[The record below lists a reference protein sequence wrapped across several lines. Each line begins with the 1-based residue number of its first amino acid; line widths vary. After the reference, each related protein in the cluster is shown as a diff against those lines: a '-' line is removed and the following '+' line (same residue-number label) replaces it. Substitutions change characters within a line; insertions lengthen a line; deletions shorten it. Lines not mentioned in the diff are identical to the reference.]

1 MQRTSCKKS
10 CKFQLL
16 YQQSL
21 ARRTHY
27 LNVVNGLHI
36 LLSFDDIID
45 VGLPGWPKMRE
56 ARAKKNIKQHIH
68 AYRKANKCIK
78 NLNIILTEGC
88 DDCQIDL
95 PEVDAQETI
104 ADAAEE
110 AVKNFGKFLNGDTVN
125 EVLDTVNEVLED
137 IK

>member
-1 MQRTSCKKS
+1 MQRTSCKKD
-10 CKFQLL
+10 CKYQLL

-21 ARRTHY
+21 ARRSHY
-27 LNVVNGLHI
+27 LNVVNGLNI
-36 LLSFDDIID
+36 LLSFDNIID
-45 VGLPGWPKMRE
+45 EGLPGWPKMRE

-68 AYRKANKCIK
+68 AYRKANKSIK
-78 NLNIILTEGC
+78 NLSIILTEGC
-88 DDCQIDL
+88 ADCQIDL

-110 AVKNFGKFLNGDTVN
+110 AVKNFGKFLNGDTVT
-125 EVLDTVNEVLED
+125 EVLEVLED